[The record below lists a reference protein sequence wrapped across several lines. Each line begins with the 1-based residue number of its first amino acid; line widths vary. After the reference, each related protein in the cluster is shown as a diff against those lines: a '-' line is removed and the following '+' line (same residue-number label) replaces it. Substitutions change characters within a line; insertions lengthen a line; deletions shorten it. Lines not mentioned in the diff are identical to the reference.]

1 MIHSVLGGGV
11 TALCCATALS
21 DRGFDV
27 EVIVPDGAPEPASR
41 FAGGMLAPFC
51 EGESAPELI
60 VAKGQASVNWW
71 AAHVPGVVRRG
82 TLVVAPPRDVSELE
96 RFARATREHD
106 WVSPGY
112 LEPDLAGRFARGL
125 FFSSEA
131 HLDPRQAMAILRS
144 RLESRGVSFRTGAPR
159 GRIVDCRGLASREE
173 LADLRGVRGEMLI
186 VHAPDVTLTR
196 PVRLLHPRFPCYI
209 VPRENGRYMIGATMV
224 ESARRGDV
232 TARAAMELLSAAYTV
247 HPSFAEA
254 EILELGAGLR
264 PSFPDNIPA
273 IRHAAD
279 RIHVNGMHRH
289 GFLMAPV
296 CAEQLA
302 TELAELYA
310 HAD

>member
-1 MIHSVLGGGV
+1 MIHSILGGGV

-21 DRGFDV
+21 DRGLDV

-51 EGESAPELI
+51 EGESAPERI
-60 VAKGQASVNWW
+60 VAEGQAAVTWW
-71 AAHVPGVVRRG
+71 ATHLPDVVQRG

-96 RFARATREHD
+96 RFARATRQHE
-106 WVSPGY
+106 WVAPGD

-125 FFSSEA
+125 FFPGEA
-131 HLDPRQAMAILRS
+131 HLDPRRALS
-144 RLESRGVSFRTGAPR
+144 SLESRLKSRGVWFRSGMPR
-159 GRIVDCRGLASREE
+159 GRIIDCRGLASHEE

-209 VPRENGRYMIGATMV
+209 VPRDEGRYMIGATMV
-224 ESARRGDV
+224 ESARRGGV
-232 TARAAMELLSAAYTV
+232 TARAAMELLSAAYTL
-247 HPSFAEA
+247 HPGFAEA
-254 EILELGAGLR
+254 EVLELGAGLR

-279 RIHVNGMHRH
+279 RIHVNGMYRH

-296 CAEQLA
+296 CAQQLA
-302 TELAELYA
+302 TELVELYA
-310 HAD
+310 HAN